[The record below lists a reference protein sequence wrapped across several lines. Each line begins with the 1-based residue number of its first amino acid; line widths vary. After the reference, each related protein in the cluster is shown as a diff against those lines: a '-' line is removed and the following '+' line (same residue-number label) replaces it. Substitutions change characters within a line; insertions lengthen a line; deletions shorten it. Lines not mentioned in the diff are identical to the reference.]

1 MIRNQGR
8 KDENKHWFELSIY
21 YFSIYFIFIFY
32 IILKVCFLK
41 NTNSNKIKMDSA
53 VDWTPVDL
61 LISQLMEVYDP
72 HEDAETIQ
80 ESLSTLN
87 SERDV
92 FRHAEETLRG
102 LAKGLLCIHLIITRF
117 TK

>member
-1 MIRNQGR
+1 
-8 KDENKHWFELSIY
+8 
-21 YFSIYFIFIFY
+21 
-32 IILKVCFLK
+32 
-41 NTNSNKIKMDSA
+41 MDSA

-87 SERDV
+87 SEIDV

-102 LAKGLLCIHLIITRF
+102 LAKGLICIHLIFIRF
-117 TK
+117 TKRGNRARRIYGTLSSD